1 MLSVPYKL
9 HHDRPFHTAE
19 DDVCVRWRSLF
30 LTVLHFG
37 AQVYLEDL
45 KTQIH
50 TPPPPK
56 TKTKGGEG
64 KNKRKEKTKH
74 RHGALC
80 KLCAVPFYFKISWQM
95 TKTNI

>member
-9 HHDRPFHTAE
+9 HHDRPFRTAE

-37 AQVYLEDL
+37 AQVCLEDL

-50 TPPPPK
+50 TPPLPK
-56 TKTKGGEG
+56 TKTKGGGG
-64 KNKRKEKTKH
+64 KIKERKKQNTLM
-74 RHGALC
+74 GPYANYVQCLFIS
-80 KLCAVPFYFKISWQM
+80 KLVGK
-95 TKTNI
+95 